1 MLEEMEVEDDRA
13 KTLKKDALVTF
24 VAEAAAERQ
33 WAPAMLSW
41 DRSAALVDEEGDA
54 DGATEV
60 EVLEREE
67 AVNLEA
73 EDEAEPEVVADAI
86 AA

>member
-1 MLEEMEVEDDRA
+1 
-13 KTLKKDALVTF
+13 
-24 VAEAAAERQ
+24 
-33 WAPAMLSW
+33 MLSW
-41 DRSAALVDEEGDA
+41 DRSAALVDEEGEA
-54 DGATEV
+54 HGATEV

-73 EDEAEPEVVADAI
+73 EDEAEPEVVDDAI